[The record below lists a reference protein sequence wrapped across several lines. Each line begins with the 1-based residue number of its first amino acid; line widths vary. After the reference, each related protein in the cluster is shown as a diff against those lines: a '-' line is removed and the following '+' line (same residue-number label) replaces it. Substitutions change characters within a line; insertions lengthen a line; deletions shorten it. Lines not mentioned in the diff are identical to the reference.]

1 MGISP
6 LDIDEPLCYILASKI
21 SNTSVLD
28 FDLEVYKTVATST
41 SAPGGG
47 AGQEVLEAPTCR
59 HQWLIETPAG
69 PSSKGVC
76 RLCGAQGE
84 FQNYIEGSAWGYDIS
99 LEHLAGGPR
108 IPTTS
113 DIRDDGGLDEE

>member
-1 MGISP
+1 MGIRP
-6 LDIDEPLCYILASKI
+6 LDINEPLCYILASNI

-28 FDLEVYKTVATST
+28 FELEAYKTVTTSA

-47 AGQEVLEAPTCR
+47 TGQEVLEAPTCR

-69 PSSKGVC
+69 PSSKGAC
-76 RLCGAQGE
+76 RLCGEQRE

-99 LEHLAGGPR
+99 LEQLSGGSR
-108 IPTTS
+108 LPTATQAK
-113 DIRDDGGLDEE
+113 DDTDEDE

>member
-6 LDIDEPLCYILASKI
+6 IDIDEPLCYILASKI

-99 LEHLAGGPR
+99 LEQLSGGSR
-108 IPTTS
+108 LPTA
-113 DIRDDGGLDEE
+113 RQVKDDTDEDE